1 MQIMCI
7 VDEQGDQ
14 FLPPFDWVSQ
24 CAFPSFGLSEGLK
37 ILAHWATQARS
48 SGNTIVWQKHVMNSR
63 LESKSFCSMSL
74 R

>member
-37 ILAHWATQARS
+37 SWRTGRRRLKQAKAFRS
-48 SGNTIVWQKHVMNSR
+48 
-63 LESKSFCSMSL
+63 F
-74 R
+74 